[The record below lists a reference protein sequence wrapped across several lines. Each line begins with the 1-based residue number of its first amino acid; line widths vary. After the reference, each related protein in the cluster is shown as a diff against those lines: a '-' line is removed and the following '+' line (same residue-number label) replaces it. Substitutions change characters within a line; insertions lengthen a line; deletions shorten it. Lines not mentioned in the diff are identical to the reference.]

1 MAALLQKRLG
11 LQAMAGLTKG
21 AKGAGG
27 ARPAGLL
34 LTRGIADTAVTHPEG
49 LTHRISSYF
58 MPQVRTM

>member
-1 MAALLQKRLG
+1 MAALMQKRLG
-11 LQAMAGLTKG
+11 LQAMAGYKG

-58 MPQVRTM
+58 MPQVRTV